1 MEISL
6 ACEEKIL
13 YNICVDIHTRRWDM
27 FYKEITVPIPAKKR
41 IAWKKNKPYVTE
53 IFSRKGK
60 KAEDD
65 CVVVGIALGRDS
77 DKMYPNHRYFERH
90 PEEAEKLKDGLSK
103 EYEFCPTQSVGQHL
117 LIDAVCDETGLDAAL
132 AESFPGFSQEIEACM
147 KYYLSARDTDMS
159 GFSCYGYDHYLGTN
173 YIPDLGK
180 LFNERMTHE
189 KIRGFLSVWLRSR
202 LSLSDSPEVEIDF
215 DSTNA
220 NTSSGNIGLAER
232 GKAKTDEGLP
242 QVNFSY
248 LVDRDTGIPMH
259 FDIFYGSIVDMEH
272 CKNCIRKVEAINK
285 DTKFCLCM
293 DRGYYTK
300 PFLESICGKYNFCVM
315 GKDGVMMDRFVSD
328 YPESVIKKSDNRVY
342 GSVYGVRFR
351 SSPFREWDKGD
362 LFIYLYYDPSRANAA
377 TITDLDR
384 LETVAEQLAGK
395 KDAKGNIRRTWEK
408 KLDIKFDSK
417 TKVITSA
424 KINHA
429 AFDER
434 LRKAGYFYIV
444 SDRDMDC
451 RDMLRFYRHRD
462 VIEKD
467 FMHARSQEDLAKTY
481 AQNDGCYEAKTFM
494 GFLCAIVRSS
504 ILKKMEPYFTQYRS
518 ETSQSVINEM
528 GKVKLEKLNGSIIP
542 LCPLTGRQKQIMS
555 FYNLTNRNLQDLA
568 NEFVTIGFPE

>member
-1 MEISL
+1 
-6 ACEEKIL
+6 
-13 YNICVDIHTRRWDM
+13 M

-272 CKNCIRKVEAINK
+272 CKNYIRKVEAINK
-285 DTKFCLCM
+285 DAKFCLCM

-300 PFLESICGKYNFCVM
+300 PFLESIYGKYNFCVM

-362 LFIYLYYDPSRANAA
+362 LFIYLYYDPSRANVA

-444 SDRDMDC
+444 SDREMDC